1 MLDFERRLSRFEGI
15 AKTLRGGAMILSDFS
30 IGKKESLLA
39 IGLRG
44 GKIIMQSYVYTI
56 SLIFEKVNI
65 TPIVLWD
72 STEIVNLL
80 FTPAYFVWFI

>member
-1 MLDFERRLSRFEGI
+1 M
-15 AKTLRGGAMILSDFS
+15 SDFS

-80 FTPAYFVWFI
+80 LAPNYISYGSFESFRIVSIEF